1 MQLSLEYPA
10 SRLEF
15 DGLTLR
21 PLAFTDVPA
30 LLEAFEESLTELR
43 RFVMFAHEPQ
53 SEEGQVERIR
63 ANRFPLGVFQQGRF
77 LVSCGLNPSRVP
89 LNPRGVEMGWWVRT
103 SETGQGLA
111 TLTARVLAIY
121 SFQGLDVDR
130 LQVAHNPENV
140 ASARVIAK
148 CGFQLEGR
156 TRNSIPPGSER
167 ALAQGLSA
175 CRDVLT
181 YALLPEEA
189 RAQPWFSQLAPR
201 IQVFDLLG
209 NDLGK
214 PW

>member
-1 MQLSLEYPA
+1 MDISLEHPA

-21 PLAFTDVPA
+21 PLEPPDVPL
-30 LLEAFEESLTELR
+30 LLEALEESLAELR
-43 RFVMFAHEPQ
+43 RFLPFAHLPQ
-53 SEEGQVERIR
+53 TIEGQVERIR
-63 ANRFPLGVFQQGRF
+63 INRFALGVFQGERF
-77 LVSCGLNPSRVP
+77 LVSCGMMPDRCP
-89 LNPRGVEMGWWVRT
+89 LNPKGLEMGWWVRT
-103 SETGQGLA
+103 SEAGQGLA
-111 TLTARVLAIY
+111 TLTTRVMIIY
-121 SFQGLDVDR
+121 CVAGLGVDR
-130 LQVAHNPENV
+130 VQIAHNPDNA

-156 TRNSIPPGSER
+156 TRNSISPPSEE
-167 ALAQGLSA
+167 ALAQGLSP

-181 YALLPEEA
+181 YSLLPEEA
-189 RAQPWFSQLAPR
+189 RTQPWFAQLAPR